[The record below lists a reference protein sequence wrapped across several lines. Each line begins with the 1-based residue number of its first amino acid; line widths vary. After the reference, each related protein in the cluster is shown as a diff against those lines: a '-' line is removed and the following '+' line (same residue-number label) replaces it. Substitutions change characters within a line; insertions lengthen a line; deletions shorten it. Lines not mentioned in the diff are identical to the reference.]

1 MKIKNIFNILFIS
14 FFTTMCS
21 KENKC
26 GDGKTYYNLTEN
38 DKSQIPYKGNE
49 TIKFLNTSTSDTLTF
64 KTEPEWSYYTNSK
77 YYGADCPME
86 NICQGRGI
94 AFFNASQNKKI
105 VINQLYHSDINVEY
119 IELNYN
125 DYFTV
130 SETFPFINMGKP
142 NYDSVSINGIFY
154 YNVRAVTGKIKQPK
168 DVGFWFT
175 EKDGIIKI
183 YTNEGDTLNLIK

>member
-1 MKIKNIFNILFIS
+1 MKIKIIITLSIAFIM
-14 FFTTMCS
+14 TTCS

-26 GDGKTYYNLTEN
+26 GDGKTYYNLSEN
-38 DKSQIPYKGNE
+38 DKSQIPYKGSE
-49 TIKFLNTSTSDTLTF
+49 ILKFLNTSSSDTLIF
-64 KTEPEWSYYTNSK
+64 QAEPEWSYYTNSK

-105 VINQLYHSDINVEY
+105 VINHLYRSDINVEY

-125 DYFTV
+125 DIFTV
-130 SETFPFINMGKP
+130 NETFPFINMGKP
-142 NYDSVSINGIFY
+142 TYDSVNINGIFY
-154 YNVRAVTGKIKQPK
+154 YNVRAITGKIKQPK

-175 EKDGIIKI
+175 EKEGILKI
-183 YTNEGDTLNLIK
+183 YSNINDTLTRVK